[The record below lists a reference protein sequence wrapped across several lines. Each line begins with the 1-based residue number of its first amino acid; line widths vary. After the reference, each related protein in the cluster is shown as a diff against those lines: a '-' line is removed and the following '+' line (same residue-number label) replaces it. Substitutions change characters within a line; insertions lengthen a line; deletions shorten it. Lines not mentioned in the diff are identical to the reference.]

1 MLRHLLDATTTKF
14 HQHHNLAKIIHKA
27 LTEHGEDEVN
37 KCLDDK
43 YLPVIPTETHPDH
56 LGEANEWLDRDIEVW
71 EWKAAK
77 TILVPKPGKPLNI
90 ENLRP
95 IWLTSCVAKR
105 WIMYSWQK
113 YLEDSGLY
121 PNTLIGFRNKLG
133 AQDAMIQLK
142 NEILDDTTNTKD
154 KRAILGLDLQSAFDK
169 LQLQVIL
176 PEFVYFAPA
185 GGGTATVGTFFWVS
199 SIDPLQKY
207 APRGRRRNYVR
218 SRHVVG
224 VPPAAAPVSA
234 LLTKESVASFKAL
247 TLQVCV
253 MNIYLAMV
261 HFCCVPECHQEGYRC
276 KSGEKVSFHKFPRD
290 KVMFKKWI
298 IAIRRDPGP
307 NFVVG
312 QFTRV
317 CSKHFKPD
325 DYIPNVASG
334 RRFLKDNAVPTQFVF
349 AKPVKQ
355 RRPPKERAL
364 RCSKSLTSHL
374 LQAASPDTD
383 LSQRESTSD
392 RDMTW
397 EPSQQSEDAGQR
409 AKGHAT
415 QNTAADLVCQSC
427 TATFQK
433 IQLELKARCEEVAQL
448 SAHVQSLKRALG
460 EARKLREDIV
470 TVNDNNIEL
479 IAENKKL
486 TEQLEHVKKQL
497 QEMQRA
503 AEDKESRAKKERKPF
518 SLARF
523 RDDDN
528 SMQFYTG
535 LSSYKHFQCF
545 LLYLKPGENS
555 CNVYLENESTPGDV
569 KGRPRKLEPAEELFL
584 TLMKLKTGFFHLHL
598 GHIFR
603 VSASTVSRVFSG
615 WINFMYIQLGKL
627 TLWVPRS
634 KIDRHMPPAF
644 RELYPST
651 RVIIDATEVK
661 CEVPSSLVLQ
671 SVFMG
676 NFQFR
681 LAIFIKCNEE
691 VF

>member
-1 MLRHLLDATTTKF
+1 
-14 HQHHNLAKIIHKA
+14 
-27 LTEHGEDEVN
+27 
-37 KCLDDK
+37 
-43 YLPVIPTETHPDH
+43 
-56 LGEANEWLDRDIEVW
+56 
-71 EWKAAK
+71 
-77 TILVPKPGKPLNI
+77 
-90 ENLRP
+90 
-95 IWLTSCVAKR
+95 
-105 WIMYSWQK
+105 
-113 YLEDSGLY
+113 
-121 PNTLIGFRNKLG
+121 
-133 AQDAMIQLK
+133 
-142 NEILDDTTNTKD
+142 
-154 KRAILGLDLQSAFDK
+154 
-169 LQLQVIL
+169 
-176 PEFVYFAPA
+176 
-185 GGGTATVGTFFWVS
+185 
-199 SIDPLQKY
+199 
-207 APRGRRRNYVR
+207 
-218 SRHVVG
+218 
-224 VPPAAAPVSA
+224 
-234 LLTKESVASFKAL
+234 
-247 TLQVCV
+247 
-253 MNIYLAMV
+253 MV

-383 LSQRESTSD
+383 LSQRESKSD

-470 TVNDNNIEL
+470 AVNDNNIEL

-545 LLYLKPGENS
+545 LLYLKPGENA

-598 GHIFR
+598 GHIFG
-603 VSASTVSRVFSG
+603 VSTSTVSRVFSG

-671 SVFMG
+671 SGTYSTYKSANTFKALIGVAPNGLLTFASELFMG
-676 NFQFR
+676 SLSDREIVIRSGFLDLNFAPGDTAMADKGFKIKDLLQEKGVGLNLPPFLTQKQFEEDDVQR
-681 LAIFIKCNEE
+681 TQEIASLRIHVERRIQRIKCYHIFDKAVPLSLGPLINQVWSVCAVLSNMQSPLITESE
-691 VF
+691 

>member
-1 MLRHLLDATTTKF
+1 
-14 HQHHNLAKIIHKA
+14 
-27 LTEHGEDEVN
+27 
-37 KCLDDK
+37 
-43 YLPVIPTETHPDH
+43 
-56 LGEANEWLDRDIEVW
+56 
-71 EWKAAK
+71 
-77 TILVPKPGKPLNI
+77 
-90 ENLRP
+90 
-95 IWLTSCVAKR
+95 
-105 WIMYSWQK
+105 
-113 YLEDSGLY
+113 
-121 PNTLIGFRNKLG
+121 
-133 AQDAMIQLK
+133 
-142 NEILDDTTNTKD
+142 
-154 KRAILGLDLQSAFDK
+154 
-169 LQLQVIL
+169 
-176 PEFVYFAPA
+176 
-185 GGGTATVGTFFWVS
+185 
-199 SIDPLQKY
+199 
-207 APRGRRRNYVR
+207 
-218 SRHVVG
+218 
-224 VPPAAAPVSA
+224 
-234 LLTKESVASFKAL
+234 
-247 TLQVCV
+247 
-253 MNIYLAMV
+253 MV

-383 LSQRESTSD
+383 LSQRESKSD

-470 TVNDNNIEL
+470 AVNDNNIEL

-545 LLYLKPGENS
+545 LLYLKPGENA

-598 GHIFR
+598 GHIFG

-671 SVFMG
+671 SGTYSTYKSANTFKALIGVAPNGLLTFASELFMG
-676 NFQFR
+676 SLSDREIVIRSGFLDLNFAPGDTVMADKGFKIKDLLQEKGVGLNLPPFLTQKQFEEDDVQR
-681 LAIFIKCNEE
+681 TQEIASLRIHVERRIQRIKCYHIFDKAVPLSLGPLINQVWSVCAVLSNMQSPLITESG
-691 VF
+691 